1 MWPSEFHGK
10 IQRHPKMSSADGN
23 ASYNGDA
30 MSACYGERNRLSLER
45 KRKRAR
51 TGHRSLDETTRNPLL
66 LTLLKVGDNRSSKV
80 WLALDGV
87 HNKLSSLLLSSGG
100 EREQLRSMQTI
111 LDPILR
117 TLNEEFPSNTSP
129 SNSRMSGL
137 DADCQILERMMQE
150 DWHDFQ
156 LERGN
161 IPPYASVVDVIDPK
175 DVGANEYSVSVTFLH
190 EKVDLG
196 VYNSLDE
203 AIRVYDMNMIG
214 GRTLARMI
222 YRYFHRLFRKCYD
235 SIFKTSLLGV
245 EGVTN
250 EEKIEDITSKKYHV
264 DRLFNDKIFL
274 TLKCNLYPALIFPHR
289 WFTSVKYK
297 CATIRNQQNL
307 DLKVDEMVHNIPSQ
321 NVLAD
326 ILSDFVV
333 RGDGHEEKSPVNQK
347 DLVGS
352 SQDKGRCEISKK
364 INILQE
370 RLLRLGFFLF
380 KKVGKINR
388 LIHLEALHQ
397 TLSSER
403 RAADETIISLYDILC
418 SKNKIHFPTSTKYRA
433 DSTVDR
439 MQIPYTD
446 ANPSIDDITIS
457 TVADIDDASLS
468 QKTTKMNGSNVI
480 TNGQKCLVPR
490 KLSLSVVNEVCERSV
505 IQQNVVVG
513 ENVNAT
519 TSSSNSVRSQIH
531 KYANVVQSPDCDESL
546 SDLSIDSNELIIVHP
561 EMAIFL

>member
-1 MWPSEFHGK
+1 
-10 IQRHPKMSSADGN
+10 
-23 ASYNGDA
+23 
-30 MSACYGERNRLSLER
+30 
-45 KRKRAR
+45 
-51 TGHRSLDETTRNPLL
+51 
-66 LTLLKVGDNRSSKV
+66 
-80 WLALDGV
+80 
-87 HNKLSSLLLSSGG
+87 
-100 EREQLRSMQTI
+100 
-111 LDPILR
+111 
-117 TLNEEFPSNTSP
+117 
-129 SNSRMSGL
+129 
-137 DADCQILERMMQE
+137 MQE

-161 IPPYASVVDVIDPK
+161 IPPYASVVDVIDAK
-175 DVGANEYSVSVTFLH
+175 DVSDYEYSVSVTFLH

-203 AIRVYDMNMIG
+203 AIRVYDMNMVR

-222 YRYFHRLFRKCYD
+222 YRYYHRLFRKCYD

-245 EGVTN
+245 EGVRN
-250 EEKIEDITSKKYHV
+250 EERIEDTTSNKYHI

-297 CATIRNQQNL
+297 CAAIRNQQKL
-307 DLKVDEMVHNIPSQ
+307 DRKVDEMVHNIPPQ
-321 NVLAD
+321 NILAA

-333 RGDGHEEKSPVNQK
+333 RGDGYEEKNPVNQK
-347 DLVGS
+347 DLVDS
-352 SQDKGRCEISKK
+352 FQDKGRCEISKK

-403 RAADETIISLYDILC
+403 RAADETIISLYDVLC
-418 SKNKIHFPTSTKYRA
+418 SKNKIHFPASKNYRA
-433 DSTVDR
+433 GNTVDS

-446 ANPSIDDITIS
+446 ADPSIYDITKS
-457 TVADIDDASLS
+457 TVVDTENTSHDDASLS
-468 QKTTKMNGSNVI
+468 QKTTRMIGLNVI
-480 TNGQKCLVPR
+480 TSGPKCLVPP
-490 KLSLSVVNEVCERSV
+490 KSSLCVVNKVCERSE
-505 IQQNVVVG
+505 IKQNVAVG

-519 TSSSNSVRSQIH
+519 IFSSNSARSH
-531 KYANVVQSPDCDESL
+531 VYKFAKDYACDESL

-561 EMAIFL
+561 EMATDL